1 LTTKKDF
8 FTTSIFLFLDNI
20 IVAAAGWLFWIIV
33 GKFSSTSDIGIS
45 TYLITI
51 ASFVSGILLLG
62 FEFSLLKKVGSM
74 QIDKSSLRENW
85 VRSSTFGLILTFEV
99 FVNILCI
106 PLLILII
113 QTPSTDP
120 AVPYIVSLLLLTTSI
135 GNMSRYGLIGF
146 MQTKTVFFVDTAS
159 ILLRIVVALLLMS
172 NRSGEYAIL
181 IATLAQTTMLAV
193 CFGTIFLL
201 KHGISLGNKRLLVAI
216 LREGISNFPGK
227 ISKLMIAPL
236 SVILLGIVGMGTS
249 DIGIFF
255 ISLIITIVAASFAT
269 SLAMV
274 SLSTSSGGV
283 DTADTS
289 LRLGIA
295 LTIPLIIILALFPEY
310 VLGLIGS
317 SYVPGSLNLIILSI
331 AIFPSVIVL
340 NVISRLNSLRDNR
353 NLVFIGLIE
362 ISIFLISFFWLTPSL
377 DTLGASIAILVS
389 YLISA
394 GVACKWLTRNELK
407 QLFRSVILM
416 ALGLTLGG
424 LVTTLQL
431 QVELQIAITTALV
444 ILLGYILRIMT
455 LGEIKTIVSSI
466 IRT

>member
-1 LTTKKDF
+1 M
-8 FTTSIFLFLDNI
+8 
-20 IVAAAGWLFWIIV
+20 

-120 AVPYIVSLLLLTTSI
+120 AVPYIVSLLLLTTTI

-362 ISIFLISFFWLTPSL
+362 ISIFLILFFWLTPSL
-377 DTLGASIAILVS
+377 DTQGASIAILVS

-394 GVACKWLTRNELK
+394 CVACKWLTRNELK